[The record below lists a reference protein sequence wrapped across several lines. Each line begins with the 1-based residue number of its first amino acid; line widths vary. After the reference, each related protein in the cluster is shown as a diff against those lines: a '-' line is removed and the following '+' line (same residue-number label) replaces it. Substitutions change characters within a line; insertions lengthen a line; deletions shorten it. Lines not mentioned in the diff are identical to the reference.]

1 MPIVTIQ
8 QFPRSV
14 EQKRELARRI
24 TEAFVEV
31 YGANADSV
39 QLFFN
44 EIDGKNW
51 AKGGTMGCD
60 NDRDSGSA
68 SQG

>member
-14 EQKRELARRI
+14 EHKRELAKRI

-31 YGANADSV
+31 YEAKPESV
-39 QLFFN
+39 QVFFS
-44 EIDGKNW
+44 EVDGERW
-51 AKGGTMGCD
+51 ARGGVMGCD
-60 NDRDSGSA
+60 
-68 SQG
+68 QTPI